1 MPDDRRS
8 RPVGLPIGRNGAIV
22 PGTLLMN
29 NNGDAEWFAGVG
41 LGQNSTP
48 TFTSNASNNYNWTPS
63 SNCVDGVTCPTTAQR
78 QLFYGNTSSQT
89 TLNNARL
96 ETWNSSTG
104 YNSPQ
109 TARSLGI
116 PGTTN
121 VAPTGGTSPSSTG
134 GSSTGATPEE
144 ISAAGVSQTNINIP
158 AATAATS
165 EGTHVYPSD
174 LRTNQQDRIKFTM
187 YESVGATVSGDAAS
201 IFNPN
206 FSGSIVRRTN
216 STTSLG
222 EVYLPIQAGITD
234 SNNVDW
240 SGASLNAFE
249 AAAFGKSLDLM
260 SKDNVAGIAAQ
271 IFNDVKESAKS
282 LALGGGANPV
292 AQALKVYLA
301 QEAVG
306 LQGLLS
312 RTSGAVLNPNLEL
325 LFNAPTLR
333 PFNFTFR
340 LSPRDEDEAT
350 EVRRIIRFFKKGMA
364 VRKAASNV
372 FLRAPNVFDIQY
384 QVGDV
389 NAKHKSLPRIKRC
402 ALLSCDVDY
411 TPDGTYMTFN
421 DAAKTLTSYQLSLR
435 FSELDPIYDS
445 DYNEQGQNSDEIGY

>member
-1 MPDDRRS
+1 MPDDRRT
-8 RPVGLPIGRNGAIV
+8 RPIGLPIGPNRAIV
-22 PGTLLMN
+22 PGTLLLN
-29 NNGDAEWFAGVG
+29 NNGDAEWFAGTG
-41 LGQNSTP
+41 LGQQSTP
-48 TFTSNASNNYNWTPS
+48 TFTSNASNNFNWTPS
-63 SNCVDGVTCPTTAQR
+63 ANCVDGVTCPTTAQR

-89 TLNNARL
+89 SLNNARL
-96 ETWNSSTG
+96 ETWNSPTG

-121 VAPTGGTSPSSTG
+121 VAPTPIPV
-134 GSSTGATPEE
+134 TPAAAAARTAQQ
-144 ISAAGVSQTNINIP
+144 ITDAGVTQTNINIP
-158 AATAATS
+158 AATQAVHQ
-165 EGTHVYPSD
+165 GTYVYPID
-174 LRTNQQDRIKFTM
+174 LGTNQQDRIKFTM

-201 IFNPN
+201 IFATN

-234 SNNVDW
+234 SNSVDW
-240 SGASLNAFE
+240 SGGTLNAFE

-260 SKDNVAGIAAQ
+260 SKSNVANLASQ
-271 IFNDVKESAKS
+271 IFNDVKETAKR
-282 LALGGGANPV
+282 LAIGGGDNPV
-292 AQALKVYLA
+292 AQSLKVYLA

-312 RTSGAVLNPNLEL
+312 RTSGAILNPNLEL

-333 PFNFTFR
+333 PFNFMFR

-350 EVRRIIRFFKKGMA
+350 EVRKIIRFFKKGMA
-364 VRKAASNV
+364 VRKAANNV

-384 QVGDV
+384 QVGDE

-402 ALLSCDVDY
+402 ALLTCDVDY

-445 DYNEQGQNSDEIGY
+445 DYNEPDSTSDEIGY